1 MLETQREGFPGLGTL
16 LQRMRVE
23 ADTLELES
31 GDKALAERMLA
42 GDRQAFDVFFESH
55 MPGLYRFTLA
65 RLRDRDQTREV
76 VQTSIVKAIAH
87 LETYRGEASLTAWL
101 YTICRNEIHRC
112 FRRRRRS
119 PHQVE
124 LAEDLPEVRGALDS
138 LAAGFAD
145 PETAANRDEVARLV
159 HATLDHLP
167 PHYGHALEWKYL
179 DGLSVKEIARRL
191 KLAPKAAESLLTRAR
206 AAFRDGY
213 AAATRAPLTAWD
225 GSSA

>member
-1 MLETQREGFPGLGTL
+1 
-16 LQRMRVE
+16 MRFE

-42 GDRQAFDVFFESH
+42 GDREAFDDFFESH
-55 MPGLYRFTLA
+55 MPGLYRFTMA
-65 RLRDRDQTREV
+65 RLGEREATREI
-76 VQTSIVKAIAH
+76 VQTAICKAIAH

-101 YTICRNEIHRC
+101 YTICRNEIRRH
-112 FRRRRRS
+112 FRRRGRAPS
-119 PHQVE
+119 QVD
-124 LAEDLPEVRGALDS
+124 LAEDLPQVRGALDS
-138 LAAGFAD
+138 LAASLAT
-145 PETAANRDEVARLV
+145 PETTVARGEVARLV

-213 AAATRAPLTAWD
+213 SSATRERLPAWD
-225 GSSA
+225 GGSA